1 LKIKFNRTVLHF
13 YHHKKLASG
22 DWYKLTLMEQ
32 LGNIG
37 SEVGRTIKWF
47 RVKDQERFQIS
58 FERAL
63 ELFDLTISDKRWRF
77 RLKEI
82 ARSREVFCSLMTE
95 AEKYNNLDYELDSLD
110 KYFLWFGIAERHQ
123 KLKVKK

>member
-1 LKIKFNRTVLHF
+1 MDL

-47 RVKDQERFQIS
+47 RADNKDRFRIS

-63 ELFDLTISDKRWRF
+63 ELFDLTISDKRWKF

-82 ARSREVFCSLMTE
+82 TRSREVFCSLLTE
-95 AEKYNNLDYELDSLD
+95 PEKNKNLDHELESLD
-110 KYFLWFGIAERHQ
+110 KYFLWFGFAARHQ
-123 KLKVKK
+123 KSKGEKNKQEVK